1 MKIRFPNYQFY
12 CVFWPGTWM
21 THRHSFR
28 AGTLSCLIPLLHLQS
43 LGSMYWSL
51 FPRYLKNTLKNKT
64 KMRIGSPRNP
74 LWAGLVSK
82 ASLLR
87 EVVRE
92 SRVKGWGCP
101 HPTRIIT
108 STLLKEMGMPTSI
121 LLKEIWLPPK
131 TAPKQFQK
139 KL

>member
-1 MKIRFPNYQFY
+1 M
-12 CVFWPGTWM
+12 
-21 THRHSFR
+21 
-28 AGTLSCLIPLLHLQS
+28 LQS
-43 LGSMYWSL
+43 KTPTWSLRRLPGQSPFSLHPYQDGSL
-51 FPRYLKNTLKNKT
+51 FPRYLKNSLKNKIHKKIKN
-64 KMRIGSPRNP
+64 KMKIGSPRNP

-131 TAPKQFQK
+131 TARKQFQK
-139 KL
+139 SFNNSSKNSSKNNS